1 MNLPGINLPI
11 LRRNYTPSVIAGA
24 ADAAR
29 KETGTS
35 LTAKGHVD
43 EASITYDEYGSTY
56 QSQLPEQVPELASAY
71 QQNLAYTSMYRS
83 DVSVRVGLRC
93 AEAPVLGGDYTVEAY
108 DDSSQ
113 ADIIRQFVEWQL
125 FSAGGP
131 WLRLLSQIM
140 KMVRDGYQPFEP
152 VWELREWSA
161 KGANRRQ
168 YTSLKKLAV
177 RPPSTISEINYD
189 NYGNLDYMV
198 QQAIGANFKSRE
210 VILPANKLLVF
221 TFDQNG
227 GDVRGE
233 SILRPAYPHW
243 YMKQKLYAIDAV
255 QKERHGIGV
264 PDIELQPGFTN
275 KDVAAGRQLGSNLRT
290 NEKAYILR
298 TTTMKV
304 GFAEIKTQPVNAL
317 DSAIHHDMMIMKN
330 ILVQFLNT
338 DTSSGGRATS
348 ASMMDMFMKAMRYL
362 GNYICEMI
370 NYYLIPPMVGYNFD
384 VDTFPKLCVRN
395 IGEAK
400 DLQMWGSAM
409 SNLINADAIQV
420 DDETEQFIRRVTDV
434 PKRTTPFVDMQL
446 TKKNILL
453 QGEASTEEGAAAN
466 KPAGAP
472 DETGGK
478 GRPETTGNIGTSP
491 SSAA

>member
-1 MNLPGINLPI
+1 MQLPNYLPI
-11 LRRNYTPSVIAGA
+11 LRRQAHTPSALASA

-29 KETGTS
+29 KDTGTS
-35 LTAKGHVD
+35 LTATGHVEQATID
-43 EASITYDEYGSTY
+43 YDEYGSSY
-56 QSQLPEQVPELASAY
+56 RAPLPELVPELTSAY

-93 AEAPVLGGDYTVEAY
+93 GEAPVLGGDYTVEAY

-140 KMVRDGYQPFEP
+140 KMVRDGYQVFEP

-177 RPPSTISEINYD
+177 RPTSTISDIQYD
-189 NYGNLDYMV
+189 DHGDLLYMV
-198 QQAIGANFKSRE
+198 QQAIGAQFKSRE
-210 VILPANKLLVF
+210 VFLPAEKLLVF

-227 GDVRGE
+227 GDIRGE
-233 SILRPAYPHW
+233 SILRPAYSHW

-255 QKERHGIGV
+255 AKERHGIGV

-275 KDVAAGRQLGSNLRT
+275 KDVAAGKQLGANLRT

-330 ILVQFLNT
+330 ILVQWLNT

-434 PKRTTPFVDMQL
+434 PKRTTPFIDMQL

-453 QGEASTEEGAAAN
+453 QGEATTEEGSAT

-472 DETGGK
+472 DSTGGK
-478 GRPETTGNIGTSP
+478 GRPETTGNIGPSP
-491 SSAA
+491 SSAS